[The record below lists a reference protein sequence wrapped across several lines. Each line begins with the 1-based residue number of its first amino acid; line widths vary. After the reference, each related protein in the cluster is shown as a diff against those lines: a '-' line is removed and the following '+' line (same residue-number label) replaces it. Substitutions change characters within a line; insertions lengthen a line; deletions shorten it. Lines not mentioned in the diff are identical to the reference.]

1 MNIKKTHLLDVLM
14 ENGNYL
20 APLPPKGEF
29 HSKNAKILHFLML
42 FMFTEWNS
50 PFGGR
55 GAKFLIENVQI

>member
-1 MNIKKTHLLDVLM
+1 MNIKKTHLLDVLI

-20 APLPPKGEF
+20 APLPKGGVPLE
-29 HSKNAKILHFLML
+29 NAKIMHFLML